1 MENPTDGNDPQNDSA
16 SESASKEAR
25 REGVEQQLANTSPTE
40 SKTASPAD
48 EQPVDPAEVTDEV
61 PDSPKGVGESTTRR
75 GENMVDHDGKEA
87 GRQDTGTEGPTDR
100 PTGASDARDAT
111 AVDPQES

>member
-1 MENPTDGNDPQNDSA
+1 MENPTDGNDAQDESA

-25 REGVEQQLANTSPTE
+25 RESVVEQMADTSPTE

-48 EQPVDPAEVTDEV
+48 EQPVDPAAVTDEV
-61 PDSPKGVGESTTRR
+61 PDSPMGVGESTTRR
-75 GENMVDHDGKEA
+75 GEDMVDHDGKEV
-87 GRQDTGTEGPTDR
+87 GRHDTGTEGPTDR